1 MITRIEALAD
11 ALAYY
16 HKSHEPDSQA
26 YQNRNP
32 GNLRA
37 ISFKHPRDEKG
48 QRVFNSVLD
57 GYQALLFD
65 LKIKCSGQSRA
76 YKFATES
83 TLETLLAAYGQPKP
97 AAKYVAK
104 QITKALNFEVRLDTP
119 LGFFLEN

>member
-16 HKSHEPDSQA
+16 HKSHEPDTIA
-26 YQNRNP
+26 YRNRNP
-32 GNLRA
+32 GNLKA
-37 ISFKHPRDEKG
+37 ISFKNAKDAEG
-48 QRVFNSVLD
+48 LRVFNSVLD

-65 LKIKCSGQSRA
+65 LRIKCSGKSRA
-76 YKFATES
+76 YRFDENPTVES
-83 TLETLLAAYGQPKP
+83 LMLAYGQGKP